1 MNSGN
6 ESVVLFHGQQKITP
20 QHLERLACIYIRQS
34 SPGQVLHNKESQVN
48 QRQLGQRAEL
58 LGWPRGRIRVI
69 DNDLG
74 LSGRDSTC
82 REGFKELVA
91 EVSLAHVGIIF
102 SYEVS
107 RLARNN
113 SDWYHLLDTA
123 ALYGTLI
130 ADYDGIYDPR
140 LYNDRLLLGLKGTMS
155 EAELHLL
162 RLRLREGR
170 MRQVERGEYRQHLPT
185 GLVRLRDGAV
195 VKDPDD
201 QVRHIVELV
210 FAKFRELGSCWQVV
224 LYMRR
229 AGILLPR
236 RQTRGPDVDEVS
248 WKPAAQHAIYY
259 ILTNPAY
266 AGAFAYGRTQQI
278 VIPKPD
284 SSTRTR
290 VVRKPMAEWTHLAMD
305 VYPAYISWEE
315 YLVNQERLHQNMARF
330 TARDEGAQGA
340 PREGEAL
347 LQGIAVCGD
356 CGYRMVVVY
365 KKVHYYM
372 CQDLP
377 HRFGESP
384 KVFLNGPAIDEAVVE
399 AYFEV
404 LQPAQLDTLEA
415 VLSQQEAE
423 RSRLKQQWKERLQR
437 AEYEAHLARR
447 RYEAVDP
454 DNRLVAAELEHRWD
468 EKLRQLYETQE
479 AYTRFLATQDESAG
493 ISPEMREQF
502 QHLSDRLP
510 SLWHSGQVTNAQK
523 KELLR
528 CLISHV
534 IVKRRE
540 PGRVDLKIVWVSGHY
555 SVKEVWQ
562 PTRWLRDLP
571 NYDEMVERIEV
582 LWRESLTDTQI
593 AARLTEEGF
602 RSAQSKSVTPATV
615 GKLRLKYGWRC
626 PPSRYCPDLEMEG
639 YVTVAQL
646 AARLGTYRQWI
657 YDQIHSER
665 IDPSNVIQHPKY
677 NAFLIRED
685 PDLIEQFQQQL

>member
-1 MNSGN
+1 MNSDNGPAM
-6 ESVVLFHGQQKITP
+6 LFHGQRKITP

-58 LGWPRGRIRVI
+58 LGWPRERIRII
-69 DNDLG
+69 DSDLG
-74 LSGRDSTC
+74 LSGKESAC
-82 REGFKELVA
+82 RKGFKELVA
-91 EVSLAHVGIIF
+91 EVSLGHVGIIF
-102 SYEVS
+102 GYEVS

-113 SDWYHLLDTA
+113 SDWYHLLDRA

-185 GLVRLRDGAV
+185 GLVRLRDGTV

-201 QVRHIVELV
+201 QVRHTVELV
-210 FAKFRELGSCWQVV
+210 FTKFKELGSCWQVV
-224 LYMRR
+224 LYMRQ
-229 AGILLPR
+229 AGNLLPR
-236 RQTRGPDVDEVS
+236 RQTHGPHIGETL
-248 WKPAAQHAIYY
+248 WKPATQHAIYY

-278 VIPKPD
+278 TTPEPD
-284 SSTRTR
+284 GSTRTR
-290 VVRKPMAEWTHLAMD
+290 VVRKPMAEWTHLTMD

-315 YLVNQERLHQNMARF
+315 YLANQERLHQNMARF
-330 TARDEGAQGA
+330 TGKDKGAQGA

-377 HRFGESP
+377 HRFGESS
-384 KVFLNGPAIDEAVVE
+384 KVFLNGSAIDEAVVE
-399 AYFEV
+399 AYFEA

-423 RSRLKQQWKERLQR
+423 RARLKQQWEERLQR

-447 RYEAVDP
+447 RYEVVDP

-468 EKLRQLYETQE
+468 EKLCQLYETQE
-479 AYTRFLATQDESAG
+479 AHTRFLATQDRSAG
-493 ISPEMREQF
+493 LSPEMREQF
-502 QHLSDRLP
+502 QHLSDALP
-510 SLWHSGQVTNAQK
+510 NLWHSGQVTNAQK

-540 PGRVDLKIVWVSGHY
+540 PGCVDLKIVWVSGHY
-555 SVKEVWQ
+555 SVKEAWQ

-571 NYDEMVERIEV
+571 KYDEMVGRIKS
-582 LWRESLTDTQI
+582 LWQQGLTDTQI
-593 AARLTEEGF
+593 AAQLTEEGF
-602 RSAQSKSVTPATV
+602 RSAHSKAVTPATV
-615 GKLRLKYGWRC
+615 GKIRLKHDWRC
-626 PPSRYCPDLEMEG
+626 PASRYRPKLEIEG
-639 YVTVAQL
+639 YLTVAQL
-646 AARLGTYRQWI
+646 VARLGVYRQWI
-657 YDQIHSER
+657 YERIHNEQ
-665 IDPSNVIQHPKY
+665 IDPSDVIRHPKY
-677 NAFLIRED
+677 NAFLIRDD
-685 PDLIEQFQQQL
+685 PDLIEQLRQQL